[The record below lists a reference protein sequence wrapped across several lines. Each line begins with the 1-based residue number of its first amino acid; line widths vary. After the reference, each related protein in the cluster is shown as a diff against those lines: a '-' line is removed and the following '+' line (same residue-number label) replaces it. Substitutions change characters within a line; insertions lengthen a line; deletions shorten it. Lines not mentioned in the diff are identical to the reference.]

1 MRRVRVRWW
10 KSCNILHGKWGRM
23 SNEKNGGRRVMRF
36 LANILASGGF
46 DCLAIYQRDTALAS
60 LESTKAELLAARMKN
75 ERLESVVWFAQE
87 EVRRLE
93 GDLEAATARAIEEYH
108 AGIRNNTPRAERS
121 GLSGNNKSPLARASV
136 SKVEPGAGVA
146 RVDNFKKGVV

>member
-1 MRRVRVRWW
+1 
-10 KSCNILHGKWGRM
+10 M
-23 SNEKNGGRRVMRF
+23 SGPMHF
-36 LANILASGGF
+36 LANILAGHGF
-46 DCLAIYQRDTALAS
+46 DRVAIYQRDIALAG
-60 LESTKAELLAARMKN
+60 LESTKAELLAARMKS

-121 GLSGNNKSPLARASV
+121 GLSGNNKGPLARASV
-136 SKVEPGAGVA
+136 SKMEPGAGVA
-146 RVDNFKKGVV
+146 RVDQLKGRN